1 MVWGFLFLF
10 LWIDLHIYNFFWL
23 SLLIQVF
30 GMPALSGCLYLCLDY
45 LGLASLLLIRWCL
58 KFSYGTDFGASE
70 K

>member
-10 LWIDLHIYNFFWL
+10 LWIDLHIYNFLWL

-30 GMPALSGCLYLCLDY
+30 GMPTLSGCLYLCLDY